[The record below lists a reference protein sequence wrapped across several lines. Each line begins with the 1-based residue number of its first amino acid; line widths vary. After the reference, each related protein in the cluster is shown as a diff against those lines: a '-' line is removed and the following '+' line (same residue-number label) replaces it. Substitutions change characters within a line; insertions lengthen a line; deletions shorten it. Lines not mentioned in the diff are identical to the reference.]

1 MGKIIL
7 ILMCLFALDEFA
19 WAEDKDNPYQLQ
31 LDQMV
36 AKYHA
41 ILDTKNVKPLI
52 DLDREI
58 FTLVKNAPF
67 EQAEKVELRPEHFEI
82 GLDIGVGE
90 HIPIFNKNI
99 LLIEAHK
106 RNPYSPYRKDTY
118 YAVVMRDSEPGN
130 KSVDL
135 QPLYA
140 YLKEFPQGSNAAS
153 IYLSLAD
160 HYKDLYLV
168 LRGLINKKQSQSEAA
183 INCYRGLLS
192 KKPYPEQMREARVL
206 AIQNYEKVLEMTVDA
221 NKGWRDGI
229 KIALDE
235 IKSENFRWNGFV
247 TACGLGD
254 D

>member
-1 MGKIIL
+1 MSRAML
-7 ILMCLFALDEFA
+7 ILVCLFSLVAYA

-41 ILDTKNVKPLI
+41 IPVTKNVKPLI

-58 FTLVKNAPF
+58 AALVRNAPF
-67 EQAEKVELRPEHFEI
+67 ELAERVDIRPEHNEI
-82 GLDIGVGE
+82 GLDIGAGE
-90 HIPIFNKNI
+90 HIPIFNRNI

-130 KSVDL
+130 DRVDL

-140 YLKEFPQGSNAAS
+140 YLKEFPQGSNAAG
-153 IYLSLAD
+153 IYFSLAN
-160 HYKDLYLV
+160 HYQDLYLV
-168 LRGLINKKQSQSEAA
+168 LRGLINKNQNQGEAA
-183 INCYRGLLS
+183 FNCYRGLIS
-192 KKPYPEQMREARVL
+192 TKPYPEQMREARML
-206 AIQNYEKVLEMTVDA
+206 AIQNYEKLLEMTVDE

-235 IKSENFRWNGFV
+235 IKS
-247 TACGLGD
+247 
-254 D
+254 